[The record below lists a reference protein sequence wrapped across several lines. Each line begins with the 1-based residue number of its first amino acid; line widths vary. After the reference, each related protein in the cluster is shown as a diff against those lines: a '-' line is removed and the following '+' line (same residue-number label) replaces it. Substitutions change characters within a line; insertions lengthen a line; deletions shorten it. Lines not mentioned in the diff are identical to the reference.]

1 MTRVTVFRLAR
12 MPLMRLQLLYRNL
25 AAEPGSWY
33 DTAGASRL
41 SREALV
47 SAIWDMKAPEY
58 R

>member
-1 MTRVTVFRLAR
+1 MTTVTVFRLTR
-12 MPLMRLQLLYRNL
+12 MPLMRLQLLYRNM

-33 DTAGASRL
+33 DVAAAPRL